1 MWSSATA
8 MSIPA
13 ARPAAPPPGTRASSS
28 ASTPRQPRAPSPP
41 QPPVRTRREW
51 LSGGVAGAL
60 VLQLVEAGCAP
71 APATAFPLASLGGVK
86 KIADNKTRDLTMEQI
101 KDVLEKDLRDRQYFV
116 TGNLTREIRRRRQL
130 QVHRPHR

>member
-1 MWSSATA
+1 
-8 MSIPA
+8 
-13 ARPAAPPPGTRASSS
+13 
-28 ASTPRQPRAPSPP
+28 
-41 QPPVRTRREW
+41 
-51 LSGGVAGAL
+51 

-116 TGNLTREIRRRRQL
+116 TAGRGSSGTAQAHLPLAFPTL
-130 QVHRPHR
+130 RPKPNPKPYCRPYYTLAPAP